1 MSDTSYMP
9 PAVQRT
15 TTGRAAQAHQPLLR
29 MGNHGEGV
37 REIQRLLN
45 RQGARLAEDGDFGP
59 KTDAAVRAFQRANGL
74 AQDGVV
80 GPKTM
85 AKLRD
90 PSARDVPRGGAVN
103 DDRDVGPTRRATGYR
118 NGRPQ
123 QLTLVNVGNGQ
134 WLAERAGRQF
144 LAMREAARRDG
155 VNLNAISGFRSME
168 EQQALYR
175 AYRAGRGN
183 LAAPPGYSNH
193 QSGIAMDIQTNGSR
207 SHPAYRWLRDNAG
220 RFGFRNTVA
229 SEPWHWEYR
238 G

>member
-1 MSDTSYMP
+1 MSHSIQSTANPSSRTSR
-9 PAVQRT
+9 VRRLEL
-15 TTGRAAQAHQPLLR
+15 GAHGP
-29 MGNHGEGV
+29 GV
-37 REIQRLLN
+37 REVQRLLN
-45 RQGARLAEDGDFGP
+45 SQGGRLAEDGDFGP
-59 KTDAAVRAFQRANGL
+59 KTDKAVRDFQRLNGL
-74 AQDGVV
+74 VVDGIV
-80 GPKTM
+80 GPRTM

-90 PSARDVPRGGAVN
+90 PAARDIGQAGPSPRASEE
-103 DDRDVGPTRRATGYR
+103 RDVGPTRRATGYR

-123 QLTLVNVGNGQ
+123 QITLVNVGNGQ
-134 WLAERAGRQF
+134 WLNERAGRQF
-144 LAMREAARRDG
+144 LKMKEAAQRDG

-183 LAAPPGYSNH
+183 LAAAPGYSNH

-207 SHPAYRWLRDNAG
+207 SHPAYRWLRENAG
-220 RFGFRNTVA
+220 GFGFRNTVA